1 MELKGIMAAILIVDD
16 SSSTRI
22 QLKNFLEPH
31 KHTCTEAIN
40 GLDALEKLNNGP
52 IDLIICDLNM
62 PEMDGIEFITRQS
75 KNEKFKEIPTIMC
88 TTETINKKTEE
99 GKALYEKVK
108 TSGVVKAWIVKP
120 ITPKKVSL
128 ILNFLEKLDLA

>member
-1 MELKGIMAAILIVDD
+1 MAAILIVDD

-31 KHTCTEAIN
+31 KHNCTEAIN
-40 GLDALEKLNNGP
+40 GLDALEKLKTGP

-62 PEMDGIEFITRQS
+62 PEMDGIEFISRYS
-75 KNEKFKEIPTIMC
+75 KIEEYKGIPTIMC

-99 GKALYEKVK
+99 GKALYDRVK
-108 TSGVVKAWIVKP
+108 GSGVVKAWIVKP
-120 ITPKKVSL
+120 ITPKKISL
-128 ILNFLEKLDLA
+128 ILSFLEKLDIN

>member
-1 MELKGIMAAILIVDD
+1 MATILIVDD

-31 KHTCTEAIN
+31 KHTCTEAVN
-40 GLDALEKLNNGP
+40 GLDALDKLKNGP

-75 KNEKFKEIPTIMC
+75 KIDDFKNIPTIMC

-99 GKALYEKVK
+99 GKELYERVK
-108 TSGVVKAWIVKP
+108 SSGVVKAWIVKP

-128 ILNFLEKLDLA
+128 ILNFLEKLELN